1 MSRLARGAG
10 GVALLALAV
19 PAAAAQRVTF
29 TIGPQL
35 VLASYREVASGL
47 RYQGTG
53 FGGGVSAR
61 YRKLSAEAAV
71 MRVTFDPAAGSA
83 ATAGFT
89 ATEVDAWVAY
99 DVATYASVEAGFIR
113 RTADP
118 EFDAQSVGAVRIGAR
133 SFYEIGPGATVL
145 FRADYLAAP
154 KFSGGGHA
162 RFSIDLGLGLEV
174 RLAGRLHGTA
184 GYTFQRISRKT
195 NPGGTG
201 EIDAPIQETMARVGL
216 AARF

>member
-1 MSRLARGAG
+1 MTRAAA
-10 GVALLALAV
+10 GVALLVLVSRAVLAQQV
-19 PAAAAQRVTF
+19 NV
-29 TIGPQL
+29 TIGPQFAL
-35 VLASYREVASGL
+35 GSYREVASGL

-53 FGGGVSAR
+53 FGGAASAR
-61 YRKLSAEAAV
+61 YRRLSAEAEV
-71 MRVTFDPAAGSA
+71 VRLTLDPATGSS
-83 ATAGFT
+83 ATSGFT
-89 ATEVDAWVAY
+89 ATEVSAWVAY

-118 EFDAQSVGAVRIGAR
+118 EFDAQSVGAVRVGAR

-145 FRADYLAAP
+145 FRANYLAAP

-162 RFSIDLGLGLEV
+162 AFSVDLGLGLDV

-184 GYTFQRISRKT
+184 AYTFQRINRKT

-201 EIDAPIQETMARVGL
+201 EIDAPIQETVARVGL
-216 AARF
+216 AVGF

>member
-1 MSRLARGAG
+1 VSRVAA
-10 GVALLALAV
+10 GVALLVLASRAV
-19 PAAAAQRVTF
+19 LAQQVNV
-29 TIGPQL
+29 TIGPQFAL
-35 VLASYREVASGL
+35 GSYREVASGL

-53 FGGGVSAR
+53 FGGAASAR
-61 YRKLSAEAAV
+61 YRRLSAEAEV
-71 MRVTFDPAAGSA
+71 VRLTLDPATGSS
-83 ATAGFT
+83 ATSGFT
-89 ATEVDAWVAY
+89 ATEVSAWVAY

-118 EFDAQSVGAVRIGAR
+118 EFDAQSVGAVRVGAR

-145 FRADYLAAP
+145 FRANYLAAP

-162 RFSIDLGLGLEV
+162 AFSVDLGLGLDV

-184 GYTFQRISRKT
+184 AYTFQRINRKT

-201 EIDAPIQETMARVGL
+201 EIDAPIQETVARVGL
-216 AARF
+216 AVGF

>member
-1 MSRLARGAG
+1 LLVLVSRAVLAQQ
-10 GVALLALAV
+10 VNV
-19 PAAAAQRVTF
+19 
-29 TIGPQL
+29 TIGPQFAL
-35 VLASYREVASGL
+35 GSYREVASGL

-53 FGGGVSAR
+53 FGGAASAR
-61 YRKLSAEAAV
+61 YRRLSAEAEV
-71 MRVTFDPAAGSA
+71 VRLTLDPATGSS
-83 ATAGFT
+83 ATSGFT
-89 ATEVDAWVAY
+89 ATEVSAWVAY

-118 EFDAQSVGAVRIGAR
+118 EFDAQSVGAVRVGAR

-145 FRADYLAAP
+145 FRANYLAAP

-162 RFSIDLGLGLEV
+162 AFSVDLGLGLDV

-184 GYTFQRISRKT
+184 AYTFQRINRKT

-201 EIDAPIQETMARVGL
+201 EIDAPIQETVARVGL
-216 AARF
+216 AVGF

>member
-1 MSRLARGAG
+1 MSRTAA
-10 GVALLALAV
+10 GVAWLVLASRAVLAQQV
-19 PAAAAQRVTF
+19 NV
-29 TIGPQL
+29 TIGPQFAL
-35 VLASYREVASGL
+35 GSYREVASGL

-53 FGGGVSAR
+53 FGGAASAR
-61 YRKLSAEAAV
+61 YRRLSAEAEV
-71 MRVTFDPAAGSA
+71 VRLSLDPATGSS
-83 ATAGFT
+83 ATSGFT
-89 ATEVDAWVAY
+89 ATEVSAWVAY

-145 FRADYLAAP
+145 FRANYLAAP

-162 RFSIDLGLGLEV
+162 GFSIDLGLGLDV

-201 EIDAPIQETMARVGL
+201 EIDAPIQETVARVGVAVGL
-216 AARF
+216 

>member
-1 MSRLARGAG
+1 MSRAAA
-10 GVALLALAV
+10 GVALLVLV
-19 PAAAAQRVTF
+19 SPAAPGQGVTV
-29 TIGPQL
+29 TAGPQFA
-35 VLASYREVASGL
+35 LASYREVTAGL
-47 RYQGTG
+47 RYQGAG
-53 FGGGVSAR
+53 FGGAVSAR
-61 YRKLSAEAAV
+61 YRKLSAEAGV
-71 MRVTFDPAAGSA
+71 VRLTLDPTDGSA
-83 ATAGFT
+83 ATRGFT

-99 DVATYASVEAGFIR
+99 DVATYASVEAGLIR

-145 FRADYLAAP
+145 FRANYLAAP

-162 RFSIDLGLGLEV
+162 GFSIDLGLGLDV

-201 EIDAPIQETMARVGL
+201 EIDAPMQGTVARLGVGV
-216 AARF
+216 AF